1 MVPLLV
7 FASQWG
13 FSFEH
18 GAQNTEVGSRTQV
31 VVSSIGA
38 ESSMTMKVQSAVV
51 YLSCAF
57 LMMRYI
63 RAILSGFH
71 RELLI
76 MSLPVLA
83 FFSIAWSQFAMIT
96 LVHAVMLGANMAFAF
111 YLMERFSINDIL
123 KLLLIV
129 GALASIG
136 SLFLIVFLPQYGVQN
151 RSSLVSGAWE
161 GIFGQKNICGLV
173 MTSLLLPAF
182 FVHIK
187 SQYAKI
193 FRNSY
198 IIAVIVI
205 IAMSRS
211 AGAWVICAACLIFVL
226 GMRFLIRMPQ
236 KEAVAIVLIFG
247 GIAAIA
253 GVFVYRYFD
262 VLMYALGKDPT
273 LTGRTRIWS
282 SLLTSVMKK
291 PILGYGYTA
300 FWGGLQGE
308 SASVVL
314 SEHGA
319 IGYAENGVLELWLE
333 LGIVGVV
340 LYMLV
345 FFRAIRDAAYCFMRK
360 PSPAVMWYISVLF
373 FIAVSNIE
381 GGKLLST
388 SDLGLILSIIAFVGL
403 RREVQ
408 HARFQTKYKQQNE
421 NVAFI
426 ETV

>member
-1 MVPLLV
+1 
-7 FASQWG
+7 
-13 FSFEH
+13 
-18 GAQNTEVGSRTQV
+18 
-31 VVSSIGA
+31 
-38 ESSMTMKVQSAVV
+38 
-51 YLSCAF
+51 
-57 LMMRYI
+57 
-63 RAILSGFH
+63 
-71 RELLI
+71 
-76 MSLPVLA
+76 
-83 FFSIAWSQFAMIT
+83 
-96 LVHAVMLGANMAFAF
+96 
-111 YLMERFSINDIL
+111 
-123 KLLLIV
+123 
-129 GALASIG
+129 
-136 SLFLIVFLPQYGVQN
+136 
-151 RSSLVSGAWE
+151 
-161 GIFGQKNICGLV
+161 
-173 MTSLLLPAF
+173 
-182 FVHIK
+182 
-187 SQYAKI
+187 
-193 FRNSY
+193 
-198 IIAVIVI
+198 
-205 IAMSRS
+205 
-211 AGAWVICAACLIFVL
+211 
-226 GMRFLIRMPQ
+226 MPQ